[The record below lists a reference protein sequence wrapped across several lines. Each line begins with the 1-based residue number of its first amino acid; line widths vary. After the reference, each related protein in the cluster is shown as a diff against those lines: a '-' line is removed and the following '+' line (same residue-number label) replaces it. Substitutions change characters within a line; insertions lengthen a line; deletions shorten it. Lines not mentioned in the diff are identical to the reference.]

1 MFSSLL
7 GSSTL
12 DSSRSALSSGLRGS
26 NLPDGVV
33 PEVRNS
39 SAEYASTCG
48 LIFAQSMVQFKGSGC
63 VIIPFS
69 VDLLGFEAT

>member
-12 DSSRSALSSGLRGS
+12 DSSRSAFSSGLRGS

-39 SAEYASTCG
+39 SAEYAGRFLPNIS
-48 LIFAQSMVQFKGSGC
+48 FNSKGSG
-63 VIIPFS
+63 
-69 VDLLGFEAT
+69 A